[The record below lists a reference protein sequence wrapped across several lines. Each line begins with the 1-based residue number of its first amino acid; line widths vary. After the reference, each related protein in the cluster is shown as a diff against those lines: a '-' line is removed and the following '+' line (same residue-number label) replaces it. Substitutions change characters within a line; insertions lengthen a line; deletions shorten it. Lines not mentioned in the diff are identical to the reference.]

1 MKQELVDSIN
11 ESIRNIIMEMLK
23 ELDNYDFDNLKDE
36 SKVEVALTVTAGYIK
51 ENGELKVLR
60 VKDNQL
66 QFEDIEIVEALD
78 KVIKNYTE
86 CLTFYQT
93 KNSNSVNDKDL
104 LEFVRAQMP
113 ASVQEEATVDDIL
126 KYAKEYK

>member
-1 MKQELVDSIN
+1 MKQELIDSIN

-23 ELDNYDFDNLKDE
+23 ELDTYDFDNLKDGSE
-36 SKVEVALTVTAGYIK
+36 VEVALMTTAGYIK
-51 ENGELKVLR
+51 ENGQLKVLK

-66 QFEDIEIVEALD
+66 QFEDVEIVAALND
-78 KVIKNYTE
+78 VIKNYTE

-93 KNSNSVNDKDL
+93 KNTNSADDSLV
-104 LEFVRAQMP
+104 EFVRAQMP
-113 ASVQEEATVDDIL
+113 ASVQDEATIDDII